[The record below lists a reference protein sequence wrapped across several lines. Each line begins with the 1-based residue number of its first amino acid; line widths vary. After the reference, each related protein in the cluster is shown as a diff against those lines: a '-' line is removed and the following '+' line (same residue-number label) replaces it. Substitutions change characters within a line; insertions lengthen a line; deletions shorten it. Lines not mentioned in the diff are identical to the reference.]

1 MLQKLNFKPGF
12 NKQVTDSGAESQ
24 WVDGDFVRFRYGLP
38 EKIGGWKQLTNSNT
52 TLPGVARAQHA
63 FTSLTGER
71 YVAIGTSQGLFLY
84 YEGEFFDITP
94 IDNDVITGADFDAT
108 SGSAT
113 VTVNKT
119 SHGLQ
124 NGRYV
129 TFSSVTVPTGS
140 GYATTDFTNNSFEV
154 LNATSNTFEITMPS
168 NSAGDTSGTGSA
180 QIDPYVIVGPT
191 FQTVGLGWGTAA
203 WGGASGLTTTLNGA
217 LLDDTNGT
225 GGSGTSITLT
235 STANFPTTG
244 AIKVGAEFISYTGI
258 SGNDLTGITRA
269 AAGTT
274 PSTTLNG
281 TLLDNTNGTSGSNIA
296 LTSTSG
302 FATSGVIKIGTELI
316 SYTGISANN
325 LTGITRGVSGTRT
338 AHSSGAVVTGAS
350 AHSSGASVEY
360 YIGWG
365 QSAISSTITLDP
377 GLWSLD
383 NFGQILIAT
392 IHNGETFTW
401 NAGTASAR
409 NVRATIMTNAPT
421 KSRLTQVSDRDRHVF
436 HFGTETTIG
445 TSTTQDPMF
454 IRFSDQENFNSY
466 TPTAINTAGTFRL
479 DKGNEIIGAVSGK
492 DYTLVL
498 TDTSAYVIQFVGPPF
513 TFSVRQVGTNCG
525 LIGQN
530 ALSYSD
536 GKVFWMSGEG
546 GFFVYDGTVKAIPCL
561 VEDFVFTTNGDNL
574 GINYNSSMLVYAEHN
589 SLYNEINWF
598 YPTSDSQQVNRCVT
612 YNYAENLWTTGSL
625 ARTTYID
632 TGVYDLP
639 YATEYNKTA
648 LPTFPIQG
656 VTATYGATTYYEHEV
671 GKDQV
676 NSSGTTSID
685 AFIQSGD
692 FDITA
697 SRSALGG
704 STGLADLRGDGQ
716 FIMSIKKFVPDFKIL
731 DGNSK
736 ITLLLNNYP
745 TDTAS
750 SSPLGPFT
758 ITSSTDKIDTR
769 ARARLLAIKIEND
782 AVGETWR
789 YGTLRVDI
797 KPDGRR

>member
-1 MLQKLNFKPGF
+1 MLQQLKFKPGF
-12 NKQVTDSGAESQ
+12 NKQVTESGAESQ
-24 WVDGDFVRFRYGLP
+24 WIDGDFVRFRYGLP
-38 EKIGGWKQLTNSNT
+38 EKIGGWSQLTNSNT
-52 TLPGVARAQHA
+52 TLPGVTRAQHA
-63 FTSLTGER
+63 FTSLTGDR
-71 YVAIGTSQGLFLY
+71 YVALGTSQGLFLY

-94 IDNDVITGADFDAT
+94 IDNDVITGATFDAT
-108 SGSAT
+108 SGSPT

-140 GYATTDFTNNSFEV
+140 GYAVTDFTNNSFEV
-154 LNATSNTFEITMPS
+154 LNQTANTFEITMPS
-168 NSAGDTSGTGSA
+168 NSAGSTSGTGSA
-180 QIDPYVIVGPT
+180 QIDPYVIIGPT
-191 FQTVGLGWGTAA
+191 FQTVGLGWGTAT
-203 WGGASGLTTTLNGA
+203 WGGASALTTTLNGA
-217 LLDDTNGT
+217 LLDDANGT

-244 AIKVGAEFISYTGI
+244 SIKVGAEFISYTGV

-269 AAGTT
+269 VAGT
-274 PSTTLNG
+274 
-281 TLLDNTNGTSGSNIA
+281 
-296 LTSTSG
+296 
-302 FATSGVIKIGTELI
+302 
-316 SYTGISANN
+316 
-325 LTGITRGVSGTRT
+325 R
-338 AHSSGAVVTGAS
+338 S
-350 AHSSGASVEY
+350 AHSDGASVEY
-360 YIGWG
+360 YISWG

-401 NAGTASAR
+401 NAGAASAR
-409 NVRATIMTNAPT
+409 NVRATIMSGAPT
-421 KSRLTQVSDRDRHVF
+421 KTRLTQVSDRDRHVF

-445 TSTTQDPMF
+445 DSTTQDPMF
-454 IRFSDQENFNSY
+454 IRFSDQENFNVY
-466 TPTAINTAGTFRL
+466 QPTATNTAGTFRL

-530 ALSYSD
+530 ALSYSN
-536 GKVFWMSGEG
+536 GIVFWMSGEG
-546 GFFVYDGTVKAIPCL
+546 GFFMFDGTVKAIPCL

-589 SLYNEINWF
+589 SLYNEISWF
-598 YPTSDSQQVNRCVT
+598 YATDDSQQVNRCVV
-612 YNYAENLWTTGSL
+612 YNYAENLWTTSSL
-625 ARTTYID
+625 ARTSYID

-639 YATEYNKTA
+639 YATEYNKTG

-656 VTATYGATTYYEHEV
+656 VTATYGATTYYEHEI
-671 GKDQV
+671 GTDQI
-676 NSSGTTSID
+676 NSSGTTSIN

-692 FDITA
+692 YDITNSNNIA
-697 SRSALGG
+697 NLQ
-704 STGLADLRGDGQ
+704 GDGEY
-716 FIMSIKKFVPDFKIL
+716 IMSVKRFIPDFAVQT
-731 DGNSK
+731 GNTK
-736 ITLLLNNYP
+736 ITLVLNDYP
-745 TDTAS
+745 NNTAS

-758 ITSSTDKIDTR
+758 VSSSTDKVDTR
-769 ARARLLAIKIEND
+769 ARARLVALKIEND

-789 YGTLRVDI
+789 YGTLRLDA